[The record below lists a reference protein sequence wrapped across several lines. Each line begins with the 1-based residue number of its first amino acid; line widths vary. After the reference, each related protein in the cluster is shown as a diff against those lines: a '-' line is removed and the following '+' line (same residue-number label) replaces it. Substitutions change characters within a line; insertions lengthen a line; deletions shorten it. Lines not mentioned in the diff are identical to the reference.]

1 MTDTPLHGVGST
13 TKVSSDSPKTMT
25 GRSTRRGTMRAALG
39 AAAAVIGIVA
49 APAVAQAAPAPAPQ
63 APVGQAARIAGPDR
77 SSVVQAALT
86 RVGMPYSYGA
96 AGPSSFDCSGLVS
109 WAMNQAGV
117 SVPRSSYSLMSA
129 GTPVSQAE
137 LRPGDVVITNGGGH
151 AALYVGNGQV
161 VEAVTS
167 GVPVRVA
174 GIRGFV
180 TARRY

>member
-1 MTDTPLHGVGST
+1 
-13 TKVSSDSPKTMT
+13 VSSDSTKTMT
-25 GRSTRRGTMRAALG
+25 RRSTRRGTMRAALG
-39 AAAAVIGIVA
+39 SAVAVIGIVA
-49 APAVAQAAPAPAPQ
+49 APVVAQAAPLPQAPAPQ
-63 APVGQAARIAGPDR
+63 APVAQAGQAVGPDR

-96 AGPSSFDCSGLVS
+96 AGPSSFDCSGLVT

-129 GTPVSQAE
+129 GTPVSQSE

>member
-1 MTDTPLHGVGST
+1 M
-13 TKVSSDSPKTMT
+13 SSDSTKTMT

-39 AAAAVIGIVA
+39 AAVAVIGVVA

-63 APVGQAARIAGPDR
+63 APVAQATVAGPDR
-77 SSVVQAALT
+77 ASVVQAALT

-96 AGPSSFDCSGLVS
+96 SGPSSFDCSGLVT

-117 SVPRSSYSLMSA
+117 SVPRSSYSLMSG

-151 AALYVGNGQV
+151 AALYIGNGQV

>member
-1 MTDTPLHGVGST
+1 V
-13 TKVSSDSPKTMT
+13 
-25 GRSTRRGTMRAALG
+25 
-39 AAAAVIGIVA
+39 
-49 APAVAQAAPAPAPQ
+49 QAAQ
-63 APVGQAARIAGPDR
+63 AGPDR
-77 SSVVQAALT
+77 SSVVQAALS

-96 AGPSSFDCSGLVS
+96 SGPAAFDCSGLVT

-129 GTPVSQAE
+129 GTPVSQAQ

>member
-1 MTDTPLHGVGST
+1 
-13 TKVSSDSPKTMT
+13 MT
-25 GRSTRRGTMRAALG
+25 GRTTGGTMRAALG

-49 APAVAQAAPAPAPQ
+49 APAVAQAAPLPAPQVPAPQAPAARVPAPQAPAPQ
-63 APVGQAARIAGPDR
+63 APAARAAQVQSAGPDR
-77 SSVVQAALT
+77 SAVVQAALT
-86 RVGMPYSYGA
+86 RLGMPYSYGA
-96 AGPSSFDCSGLVS
+96 AGPSSFDCSGLVT

>member
-1 MTDTPLHGVGST
+1 
-13 TKVSSDSPKTMT
+13 MT

-39 AAAAVIGIVA
+39 AAVAVIGVVA

-63 APVGQAARIAGPDR
+63 APVAQAAVAGPDR
-77 SSVVQAALT
+77 ASVVQAALT

-96 AGPSSFDCSGLVS
+96 SGPSSFDCSGLVT

-151 AALYVGNGQV
+151 AALYIGNGQV

>member
-1 MTDTPLHGVGST
+1 
-13 TKVSSDSPKTMT
+13 MT
-25 GRSTRRGTMRAALG
+25 GRTTRGTMRAALG
-39 AAAAVIGIVA
+39 AAVAVIGIVA
-49 APAVAQAAPAPAPQ
+49 APAVAQAAPLPASQAPAPQ
-63 APVGQAARIAGPDR
+63 APAARVPAPQAPAPQAPAARAAQAAGPDR
-77 SSVVQAALT
+77 SAVVQAALT
-86 RVGMPYSYGA
+86 RLGMPYSYGA
-96 AGPSSFDCSGLVS
+96 AGPSSFDCSGLVT

>member
-1 MTDTPLHGVGST
+1 M
-13 TKVSSDSPKTMT
+13 SSDSTRTTT
-25 GRSTRRGTMRAALG
+25 GRSTRGTMRAALG
-39 AAAAVIGIVA
+39 AAVAAIGIVSVPVA
-49 APAVAQAAPAPAPQ
+49 AHAAPAPRPAQ
-63 APVGQAARIAGPDR
+63 APAVQAAQAGPDR
-77 SSVVQAALT
+77 SSVVQAALS

-96 AGPSSFDCSGLVS
+96 SGPAAFDCSGLVT

-129 GTPVSQAE
+129 GTPVSQAQ

>member
-1 MTDTPLHGVGST
+1 M
-13 TKVSSDSPKTMT
+13 SSDSTKTTT
-25 GRSTRRGTMRAALG
+25 GRSTRGTMRAALG
-39 AAAAVIGIVA
+39 AAVAAIGIVSVPVA
-49 APAVAQAAPAPAPQ
+49 AHAAPAPRPAQ
-63 APVGQAARIAGPDR
+63 APAVQAAQAGPDR
-77 SSVVQAALT
+77 SSVVQAALS

-96 AGPSSFDCSGLVS
+96 SGPASFDCSGLVT

-129 GTPVSQAE
+129 GTPVSQAQ

>member
-1 MTDTPLHGVGST
+1 MTDTPLHGVGSST
-13 TKVSSDSPKTMT
+13 RVTSDSTKTMT
-25 GRSTRRGTMRAALG
+25 ARSTRRGTMRAALG

-49 APAVAQAAPAPAPQ
+49 APAVAQADPAPAPQ
-63 APVGQAARIAGPDR
+63 APVAQAGGLDR
-77 SSVVQAALT
+77 SSVVHAALT

-96 AGPSSFDCSGLVS
+96 AGPSSFDCSGLVT

-129 GTPVSQAE
+129 GTPVSQAQ

-151 AALYVGNGQV
+151 AALYIGNGQV

-180 TARRY
+180 AARRY

>member
-1 MTDTPLHGVGST
+1 
-13 TKVSSDSPKTMT
+13 MT
-25 GRSTRRGTMRAALG
+25 GRSTRRGTTRAALG

-63 APVGQAARIAGPDR
+63 APVAKAAQAGPDR
-77 SSVVQAALT
+77 ASVVHAALT

-96 AGPSSFDCSGLVS
+96 AGPSSFDCSGLVT

-151 AALYVGNGQV
+151 AALYIGNGQV

>member
-1 MTDTPLHGVGST
+1 MI
-13 TKVSSDSPKTMT
+13 SDSTKTMT
-25 GRSTRRGTMRAALG
+25 RRSARRGTMRAALG
-39 AAAAVIGIVA
+39 SAVAVIGLVA

-63 APVGQAARIAGPDR
+63 APAPQSAGQFAGADR
-77 SSVVQAALT
+77 SAVVQAALT
-86 RVGMPYSYGA
+86 RVGMPYVYGA
-96 AGPSSFDCSGLVS
+96 AGPSSFDCSGLVT

-117 SVPRSSYSLMSA
+117 SVPRSSYSLMSS
-129 GTPVSQAE
+129 GTPVSQSE

-151 AALYVGNGQV
+151 AALYIGGGQV

>member
-1 MTDTPLHGVGST
+1 
-13 TKVSSDSPKTMT
+13 
-25 GRSTRRGTMRAALG
+25 MRAALG
-39 AAAAVIGIVA
+39 AAVAVIGIVA
-49 APAVAQAAPAPAPQ
+49 APAVAQAAPVPVPQAPAPQ
-63 APVGQAARIAGPDR
+63 APAAHPAPQSPAARAVQSQSAGPDR
-77 SSVVQAALT
+77 SAVVQAALT
-86 RVGMPYSYGA
+86 RLGMPYSYGA
-96 AGPSSFDCSGLVS
+96 AGPSSFDCSGLVT
-109 WAMNQAGV
+109 WAMNQAGI

-129 GTPVSQAE
+129 GTPVSQGE

-161 VEAVTS
+161 VEAVTA

>member
-1 MTDTPLHGVGST
+1 M
-13 TKVSSDSPKTMT
+13 SSDSTKTT
-25 GRSTRRGTMRAALG
+25 KTTLRAALG
-39 AAAAVIGIVA
+39 VALAVTGLVA
-49 APAVAQAAPAPAPQ
+49 APAVAQAAPAPQ
-63 APVGQAARIAGPDR
+63 APVNQVAQAAAGPDR
-77 SSVVQAALT
+77 SAVVRAAMT
-86 RVGMPYSYGA
+86 RIGMPYVYGA
-96 AGPSSFDCSGLVS
+96 AGPSSFDCSGLVT

-117 SVPRSSYSLMSA
+117 SVPRSSYALMSA
-129 GTPVSQAE
+129 GTPVSQAN

-180 TARRY
+180 TARRFCKARSLRPANRPSFS

>member
-1 MTDTPLHGVGST
+1 M
-13 TKVSSDSPKTMT
+13 SSDSTKTT
-25 GRSTRRGTMRAALG
+25 KTTLRAALG
-39 AAAAVIGIVA
+39 VALAVTGLVA
-49 APAVAQAAPAPAPQ
+49 APAVAQAAPAPRTPVNQVAQ
-63 APVGQAARIAGPDR
+63 AGGPDR
-77 SSVVQAALT
+77 SAVVRAAMT
-86 RVGMPYSYGA
+86 RIGMPYVYGA
-96 AGPSSFDCSGLVS
+96 AGPSSFDCSGLVT

-117 SVPRSSYSLMSA
+117 SVPRSSYALMSA
-129 GTPVSQAE
+129 GTPVAQTN

-180 TARRY
+180 TARRF

>member
-1 MTDTPLHGVGST
+1 M
-13 TKVSSDSPKTMT
+13 SSDSTKTMT
-25 GRSTRRGTMRAALG
+25 RRSTRRGTMRAALG
-39 AAAAVIGIVA
+39 SAVAVIGIVA
-49 APAVAQAAPAPAPQ
+49 APVVAQAAPLPQAPAPQ
-63 APVGQAARIAGPDR
+63 APVAQAAQTGPDR

-96 AGPSSFDCSGLVS
+96 AGPSSFDCSGLVT

-129 GTPVSQAE
+129 GTPVSQSE

-151 AALYVGNGQV
+151 AALYVGDGQV

-180 TARRY
+180 TARRF

>member
-1 MTDTPLHGVGST
+1 MF
-13 TKVSSDSPKTMT
+13 SDSTKTT
-25 GRSTRRGTMRAALG
+25 GRALRRGATRAALAG
-39 AAAAVIGIVA
+39 AAVLGLVA
-49 APAVAQAAPAPAPQ
+49 APAVAQAAPAPQAPVHQAPAPQ
-63 APVGQAARIAGPDR
+63 APARGAAPDR
-77 SSVVQAALT
+77 SAVVHAALT

-96 AGPSSFDCSGLVS
+96 TGPASFDCSGLVT

-129 GTPVSQAE
+129 GTPVAQSE

-151 AALYVGNGQV
+151 AALYVGGGRV
-161 VEAVTS
+161 VEAVTY

-180 TARRY
+180 TARRF